1 MKVAEKPI
9 LYREQNTM
17 KNRWFEL
24 LAESYEAEIE
34 SAWKPIPEMLD
45 NPIKEEEF
53 EKLKE
58 CAKDNETQIPNLLL
72 YLSRIFNVQQVC
84 DFYWIVYNLQI
95 EYGAFMT
102 NEDNL
107 AFGKVYNKALEELK
121 KRRITFG
128 AYKETICSEL
138 NKRAQP
144 ENVEV
149 LIFIAMSLLLNKDK
163 NLIYNVLEQDVIS
176 AQVDAGDYYPF

>member
-1 MKVAEKPI
+1 
-9 LYREQNTM
+9 M

-58 CAKDNETQIPNLLL
+58 YAEADETKVPNLLL
-72 YLSRIFNVQQVC
+72 YLSKIFNIQQIG

-107 AFGKVYNKALEELK
+107 AFGKVYNKAMDELK
-121 KRRITFG
+121 KRKISFSVW
-128 AYKETICSEL
+128 KDTINNEL
-138 NKRAQP
+138 NKRVLP
-144 ENVEV
+144 ENAEV
-149 LIFIAMSLLLNKDK
+149 LIFIAMSLLLNKNK
-163 NLIYNVLEQDVIS
+163 NLIYKELEQNIIS
-176 AQVDAGDYYPF
+176 AQVEAGDYYPF

>member
-1 MKVAEKPI
+1 
-9 LYREQNTM
+9 
-17 KNRWFEL
+17 
-24 LAESYEAEIE
+24 
-34 SAWKPIPEMLD
+34 
-45 NPIKEEEF
+45 
-53 EKLKE
+53 
-58 CAKDNETQIPNLLL
+58 
-72 YLSRIFNVQQVC
+72 
-84 DFYWIVYNLQI
+84 
-95 EYGAFMT
+95 MT

-121 KRRITFG
+121 KRSITFE
-128 AYKETICSEL
+128 AYKETIYNEL

-163 NLIYNVLEQDVIS
+163 NLIYNVLEQNVIS

>member
-1 MKVAEKPI
+1 
-9 LYREQNTM
+9 M

-53 EKLKE
+53 EKLKASVKE
-58 CAKDNETQIPNLLL
+58 DKAQTPNLLL
-72 YLSRIFNVQQVC
+72 YLSKIFSVQQVC

-121 KRRITFG
+121 KRSITFG
-128 AYKETICSEL
+128 AYKETIYNEL

-149 LIFIAMSLLLNKDK
+149 LIFIAMSVLLNQNKI
-163 NLIYNVLEQDVIS
+163 LIYKELEQNIIS
-176 AQVDAGDYYPF
+176 AQVESGDYYPF